1 MVHTLRYTV
10 LTMTKQRLDAVD
22 PGQPAS
28 LKTLGE
34 YLGLNPSTISFV
46 LNDTPNRS
54 IPEATRQRV
63 REAAARFGYQ
73 PSHIARSLRS
83 KKTQTLGIMLP
94 EMGDGYHS
102 QVLNGVADV
111 LMREQWFFFTV
122 HHRHHKDLVCTY
134 PKLLQARGV
143 EGILTID
150 TKLEWTPA
158 VPTVCVANHGQ
169 LPGVS
174 SINLDEDAAAMQ
186 SLRHLYELGHRQI
199 VFMRGQS
206 FSADS
211 DVRWHAT
218 LRAARALGLVVSKAL
233 TIRLEK
239 DTVTPEL
246 GYPDMSELL
255 QRTRAF
261 TAVLCF
267 NDVSAMGVIRSL
279 TDAGLRVPQ
288 DCSVVGFDDIPAAEY
303 QIPRLTT
310 VRQPLHQLGQTAA
323 ETLLR
328 CIAGEA
334 VPHMTQLH
342 PELIVRESSARA
354 AQL

>member
-1 MVHTLRYTV
+1 MSKHP
-10 LTMTKQRLDAVD
+10 LDALD
-22 PGQPAS
+22 PGRPVS

-34 YLGLNPSTISFV
+34 YLGLDPSTISFV
-46 LNDTPNRS
+46 LNNTPNRS

-63 REAAARFGYQ
+63 REAAARSGYQ

-122 HHRHHKDLVCTY
+122 HHRHRKDLVNTY

-150 TKLEWTPA
+150 THLECTPT

-169 LPGVS
+169 LSGVS

-186 SLRHLYELGHRQI
+186 SLQHLYNLGHREI
-199 VFMRGQS
+199 VFMRGQR
-206 FSADS
+206 FSSDS

-218 LRAARALGLVVSKAL
+218 LRAAEALGLVVSEAL
-233 TIRLEK
+233 TIRLQK

-255 QRTRAF
+255 RRTRAF

-279 TDAGLRVPQ
+279 ADAGLRVPQ

-334 VPHMTQLH
+334 VPHETLLH

-354 AQL
+354 GWS

>member
-1 MVHTLRYTV
+1 MN
-10 LTMTKQRLDAVD
+10 KQGLDAVG
-22 PGQPAS
+22 PGKPAS
-28 LKTLGE
+28 LKSLGE

-63 REAAARFGYQ
+63 REAAAKFGYE

-111 LMREQWFFFTV
+111 LMREQYFFFTV
-122 HHRHHKDLVCTY
+122 HHRHRKDLVNTY

-150 TKLEWTPA
+150 TRLDASPS
-158 VPTVCVANHGQ
+158 VPTVCVANHGH
-169 LPGVS
+169 LAGVS
-174 SINLDEDAAAMQ
+174 SINLDEEAAAMQ
-186 SLRHLYELGHRQI
+186 SLQHLYALGHRDI
-199 VFMRGQS
+199 VFMRGQR
-206 FSADS
+206 FSSDS
-211 DVRWHAT
+211 DVRWNAT
-218 LRAARALGLVVSKAL
+218 LCAAHALGIAVREEL

-246 GYPDMSELL
+246 GYPEMSELL
-255 QRTRAF
+255 RRTRAF

-279 TDAGLRVPQ
+279 TDAGLRVPH

-303 QIPRLTT
+303 QVPRLTT
-310 VRQPLHQLGQTAA
+310 VRQPLHHMGQVAA

-334 VPHMTQLH
+334 TLH
-342 PELIVRESSARA
+342 ETRLQPNLIVRESSAQARP
-354 AQL
+354 L

>member
-1 MVHTLRYTV
+1 
-10 LTMTKQRLDAVD
+10 MTKRSLDASD
-22 PGQPAS
+22 PGKPTS

-34 YLGLNPSTISFV
+34 YLGLDPSTVSFV

-63 REAAARFGYQ
+63 REAAAKFGYQ

-94 EMGDGYHS
+94 EMGEGYHA
-102 QVLNGVADV
+102 QVLNGMADV

-122 HHRHHKDLVCTY
+122 HHRHHKDLVNTY

-150 TKLEWTPA
+150 TRLECTPA
-158 VPTVCVANHGQ
+158 VPTVCVANHAA

-174 SINLDEDAAAMQ
+174 SIRLDEDAAALQ
-186 SLRHLYELGHRQI
+186 SLRHLYDLGHRRI

-206 FSADS
+206 FSSDS

-218 LRAARALGLVVSKAL
+218 VRAAKALGIAMPEAL

-267 NDVSAMGVIRSL
+267 NDIAAIGVIRSL
-279 TDAGLRVPQ
+279 TDAGLRVPD
-288 DCSVVGFDDIPAAEY
+288 DCSVVGFDDISSADY

-310 VRQPLHQLGQTAA
+310 VRQPMHRMGQTAA

-328 CIAGEA
+328 CIAGQA
-334 VPHMTQLH
+334 VPHETQLQ

-354 AQL
+354 SQQLNNRLFG

>member
-1 MVHTLRYTV
+1 
-10 LTMTKQRLDAVD
+10 MTKRSLEASD
-22 PGQPAS
+22 PGQPVS

-46 LNDTPNRS
+46 LNNTPNRS

-63 REAAARFGYQ
+63 REAAAKFGYE

-102 QVLNGVADV
+102 QVLNGVAHV

-122 HHRHHKDLVCTY
+122 HHRHRKDLVSTY

-150 TKLEWTPA
+150 TRLECTPA
-158 VPTVCVANHGQ
+158 VPTVCVANHGL

-174 SINLDEDAAAMQ
+174 SINLDEDAAALQ
-186 SLRHLYELGHRQI
+186 SLQHLYDLGHRHI

-206 FSADS
+206 FSSDS

-218 LRAARALGLVVSKAL
+218 VRAAKALGIAVQKAL

-255 QRTRAF
+255 RRTRAF

-288 DCSVVGFDDIPAAEY
+288 DCSVVGFDDIPSAEY

-334 VPHMTQLH
+334 VPQETQLH
-342 PELIVRESSARA
+342 PKLMVRESSARA
-354 AQL
+354 ARL